1 MDLRKYKAPAL
12 EIEFEEVGKV
22 YIKKMTSAEADKID
36 AIADLEERIYTA
48 LSLCLVDEKGKNC
61 GYSIEDCKE
70 MPSDLTQGLYIEL
83 VNYHS
88 PKKKVDSKEKN

>member
-1 MDLRKYKAPAL
+1 
-12 EIEFEEVGKV
+12 
-22 YIKKMTSAEADKID
+22 
-36 AIADLEERIYTA
+36 
-48 LSLCLVDEKGKNC
+48 KNC